1 MCSNSETKPF
11 YGHFTFIA
19 LPLFVVF
26 LFVSPSSS
34 REAPHKGCQLHVV
47 MHITPASYSR
57 LCKVQ
62 TVPNC
67 SVAVVRPANVMINI
81 FTRTSSPSIC
91 PNCSLSKCI
100 SSCVVG
106 ADAISISDSNIH
118 HQYPA
123 AASPWCLY
131 LSISASVPGQGWC
144 LTAWCRNGRGS
155 SQWEGEDG
163 GNQTIN
169 GPSPSP
175 GQPRPGLLI
184 VTLCLMC
191 LVSHINTNTTII

>member
-34 REAPHKGCQLHVV
+34 REAPHKGCQLYVV
-47 MHITPASYSR
+47 MHITPTSYSSR
-57 LCKVQ
+57 YKLS
-62 TVPNC
+62 PNC
-67 SVAVVRPANVMINI
+67 SVAELRPANVMINI
-81 FTRTSSPSIC
+81 FTRSSSPSIC

-100 SSCVVG
+100 SSPPGWLVRMPSPSLTP
-106 ADAISISDSNIH
+106 ISITVSSSSI
-118 HQYPA
+118 
-123 AASPWCLY
+123 SLVSVSV
-131 LSISASVPGQGWC
+131 SISASVPGQGWC

-175 GQPRPGLLI
+175 GQDY
-184 VTLCLMC
+184 
-191 LVSHINTNTTII
+191 

>member
-34 REAPHKGCQLHVV
+34 REAPHKRCQLHVV

-57 LCKVQ
+57 LYKLS
-62 TVPNC
+62 PNC

-100 SSCVVG
+100 SSP
-106 ADAISISDSNIH
+106 
-118 HQYPA
+118 PA
-123 AASPWCLY
+123 WL
-131 LSISASVPGQGWC
+131 V
-144 LTAWCRNGRGS
+144 RM
-155 SQWEGEDG
+155 
-163 GNQTIN
+163 
-169 GPSPSP
+169 PSPSLTP
-175 GQPRPGLLI
+175 ISITVSSSSISLVSVSIYLCISPRPG
-184 VTLCLMC
+184 VVSHR
-191 LVSHINTNTTII
+191 LVSQWARKQPVGRRRWRKPDN